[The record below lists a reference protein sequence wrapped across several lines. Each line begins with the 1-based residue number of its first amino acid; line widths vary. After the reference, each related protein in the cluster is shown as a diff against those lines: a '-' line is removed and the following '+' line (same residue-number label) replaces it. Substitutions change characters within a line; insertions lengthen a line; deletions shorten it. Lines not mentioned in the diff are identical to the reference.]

1 MPKRCVAGRCS
12 RITQDNVSV
21 HKWPKDSTVRDKW
34 DRFVRLTRKWD
45 KGHGESYL
53 CQKHFKD
60 EDFINFKQWQAGFS
74 KHLLLH
80 KSAVP
85 TIKYVPDDEGVTVL
99 TANQLTGDDGQGC
112 SGAQSTDRATDSPSS
127 SVKRASITSP
137 TTSYKKPRK
146 SRAMDKINIAR
157 VSC

>member
-21 HKWPKDSTVRDKW
+21 HEWPKDSTVRDKW
-34 DRFVRLTRKWD
+34 DRFVRLT
-45 KGHGESYL
+45 
-53 CQKHFKD
+53 
-60 EDFINFKQWQAGFS
+60 
-74 KHLLLH
+74 
-80 KSAVP
+80 
-85 TIKYVPDDEGVTVL
+85 DDEGVTVL

-112 SGAQSTDRATDSPSS
+112 SGAQSTDRATDSLSS

>member
-1 MPKRCVAGRCS
+1 M
-12 RITQDNVSV
+12 
-21 HKWPKDSTVRDKW
+21 
-34 DRFVRLTRKWD
+34 
-45 KGHGESYL
+45 

-60 EDFINFKQWQAGFS
+60 EDFINFKQWRAGFS

-127 SVKRASITSP
+127 SVKRASITSS